1 MLGMPTP
8 LNISLVPLLPWCQ
21 GPSNFI
27 PLQTFHPRFHLNGAA
42 PHLPW
47 GPWRTEV
54 GSSSERMLP
63 CLSGL
68 FPDIDVT
75 FFETAQKKKFMIST

>member
-47 GPWRTEV
+47 VPGGQR
-54 GSSSERMLP
+54 
-63 CLSGL
+63 
-68 FPDIDVT
+68 
-75 FFETAQKKKFMIST
+75 

>member
-27 PLQTFHPRFHLNGAA
+27 PLQTFHPSFHMIFFKTQSYFLFCFSKTRSEE
-42 PHLPW
+42 LKVKYFQLRE
-47 GPWRTEV
+47 RTK
-54 GSSSERMLP
+54 LQ
-63 CLSGL
+63 
-68 FPDIDVT
+68 T
-75 FFETAQKKKFMIST
+75 T